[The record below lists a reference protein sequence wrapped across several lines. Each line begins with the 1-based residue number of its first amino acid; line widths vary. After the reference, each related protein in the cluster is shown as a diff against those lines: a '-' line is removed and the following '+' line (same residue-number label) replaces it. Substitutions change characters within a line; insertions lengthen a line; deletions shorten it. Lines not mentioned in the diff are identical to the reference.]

1 MSTVTPNFNWP
12 VPTSTDLVKDG
23 ATAIEALGD
32 SIDASLVDLKGGTT
46 GQVLAKASNTD
57 MDFVWSAS
65 SGDIE
70 GVTVTSPLTGGGTT
84 GTVTVGIL
92 SGTTSNLGA
101 VQLSDST
108 SSTSTTLAA
117 TANAVKTTYDLAN
130 AAIPKSLVD
139 AKADIITATADNTPA
154 RLAVGTNGQ
163 VLTADST
170 TATGLKWA
178 AGGGA
183 PTYTW
188 TTYTP
193 SNSGITVGNG
203 TQTARYVKIDK
214 TVFVSYRFVLGSTS
228 SVSGAVYVGLP
239 STNSS
244 YSVCT
249 VQVTDSGSGNYVC
262 QGAADPSAGNVLIRP
277 VKTNATYGTWD
288 DALGSMITFATN
300 DDIKFFITYEEA

>member
-1 MSTVTPNFNWP
+1 MATSPNFSWP
-12 VPTSTDLVKDG
+12 EPDNTDLVKNG
-23 ATAIEALGD
+23 ALAIRTAVNAID
-32 SIDASLVDLKGGTT
+32 SSLVDLKGGTT
-46 GQVLAKASNTD
+46 GQVLAKASGTD
-57 MDFVWSAS
+57 MDFTWTSSA
-65 SGDIE
+65 GDIE
-70 GVTVTSPLTGGGTT
+70 GVTAGTGISGGGTS
-84 GTVTVGIL
+84 GTVTITN
-92 SGTTSNLGA
+92 SM
-101 VQLSDST
+101 
-108 SSTSTTLAA
+108 A
-117 TANAVKTTYDLAN
+117 TA
-130 AAIPKSLVD
+130 ID
-139 AKADIITATADNTPA
+139 AKGDLVVGTGADAFS
-154 RLAVGTNGQ
+154 RLAVGTNDY

-203 TQTARYVKIDK
+203 TQTARYVKVGK

-239 STNSS
+239 STNNS

-249 VQVTDSGSGNYVC
+249 VQVTDAGSGNYVC

-277 VKTNATYGTWD
+277 VKTNVTYGTWD
-288 DALGSMITFATN
+288 DSLGSMITFATN